1 MECRPQRYRDG
12 TGGFVEFTS
21 AGRATLAV
29 MTATPPDAI
38 VFGSGYLTIP
48 TMCKAGLWLNLIGI
62 VLITALAFTVIGGT
76 LSAP

>member
-29 MTATPPDAI
+29 MTATPPNAI

-48 TMCKAGLWLNLIGI
+48 TMCKAGLWLNGIGI
-62 VLITALAFTVIGGT
+62 ILITALALAVI
-76 LSAP
+76 APRLAG